1 MKIIAKLAVKGHFII
16 LWETIYVSITFDSL
30 DRLTVN
36 RDRPK
41 RLFLVTAVTET
52 GAEIQLLVSAVTVTE
67 TETIITIL
75 LTVKVTMTVI
85 QATN

>member
-1 MKIIAKLAVKGHFII
+1 MREEAIH
-16 LWETIYVSITFDSL
+16 D
-30 DRLTVN
+30 DRVQD

-67 TETIITIL
+67 TETSC
-75 LTVKVTMTVI
+75 
-85 QATN
+85 

>member
-1 MKIIAKLAVKGHFII
+1 MFNRLQAEQTIAIRTRKCLNRFSVINNV
-16 LWETIYVSITFDSL
+16 LC
-30 DRLTVN
+30 

-67 TETIITIL
+67 TETTIM
-75 LTVKVTMTVI
+75 LTVKVTVTII